1 MYKETMITIYYD
13 CAFLNSKRVSIVFCE
28 QMKEEALVAIK
39 RGGSKVTAIKYGKQ

>member
-1 MYKETMITIYYD
+1 MITIYYD

-28 QMKEEALVAIK
+28 RMKEEALVAIK